1 MVRRKS
7 LKAQELDIQVAEA
20 VLGVQSG
27 KYKSPYAA
35 AKALGLSPTTVL
47 KRVQGRVSRTQARQ
61 QQQILSAT
69 QEKSVLKWIK
79 ELTVGGYAPSH
90 RLLREIAD
98 EIRMNRCRV
107 FEPTQLFEPERIS
120 DFPLGQDWVPRFI
133 QRHPHLKVRIGRR
146 IEAQRMDGVTVPV
159 VNAWFDALK
168 DILTRMKIKENNIY
182 NMDET
187 GFSIGT
193 MESTRIIIDSTL
205 HTRYQAHP
213 GRQEWVSIV
222 ECICADG
229 TAIEPLVIFKGHNVL
244 QSWIPNSVLNKW
256 YFSANSNGWTSNL
269 HGIEWLK
276 RVFEPATRAKANG
289 GQRLLICDGHDSHIC
304 GSFISHCI
312 QNRISLLIL
321 PPHTSHV
328 LQPLDVAIF
337 GPLKK
342 KLTAALAHLNEAQ
355 LVRIQKVEWLDAY
368 IQAREQAISKTNIE
382 SAFRGAGLIPFQPQ
396 RVLRIIKSQPT
407 TPPPQ
412 PQTSTEYDILDRVF
426 LNSSPPDISTLH
438 QGNQVLETALKAQ
451 TVLNTP
457 VTRYVRKLAEE
468 TERLNTRD
476 TIRKRETENLR
487 AIIKTRK
494 ERKKGKRLALK
505 GQFHISTEE
514 LRAAV
519 VAAEKETKEQ
529 AGKKGKKKG
538 KNILY
543 EAESE
548 QEIEEDIQEEIDSDI
563 EDCIVVD
570 VE

>member
-1 MVRRKS
+1 
-7 LKAQELDIQVAEA
+7 
-20 VLGVQSG
+20 
-27 KYKSPYAA
+27 
-35 AKALGLSPTTVL
+35 
-47 KRVQGRVSRTQARQ
+47 
-61 QQQILSAT
+61 
-69 QEKSVLKWIK
+69 
-79 ELTVGGYAPSH
+79 
-90 RLLREIAD
+90 
-98 EIRMNRCRV
+98 
-107 FEPTQLFEPERIS
+107 
-120 DFPLGQDWVPRFI
+120 
-133 QRHPHLKVRIGRR
+133 
-146 IEAQRMDGVTVPV
+146 MDGVTVPV

-193 MESTRIIIDSTL
+193 MESTKIIVDSTL
-205 HTRYQAHP
+205 RTHHQAHP

-382 SAFRGAGLIPFQPQ
+382 SAFRGAGLIPFQTQ
-396 RVLRIIKSQPT
+396 RVLRIIKNQPT

-438 QGNQVLETALKAQ
+438 QANQVLETALKAQ

-457 VTRYVRKLAEE
+457 VNRYVRKLAEE

-529 AGKKGKKKG
+529 AGQRVKRRARTFCTKLRVNKKLKKISRKRLIA
-538 KNILY
+538 ILR
-543 EAESE
+543 
-548 QEIEEDIQEEIDSDI
+548 
-563 EDCIVVD
+563 IVL
-570 VE
+570 